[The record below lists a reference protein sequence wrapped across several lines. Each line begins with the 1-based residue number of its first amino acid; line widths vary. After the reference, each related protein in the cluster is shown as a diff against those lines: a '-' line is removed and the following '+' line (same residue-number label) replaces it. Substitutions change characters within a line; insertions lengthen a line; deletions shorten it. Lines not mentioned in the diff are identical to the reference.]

1 MPSPNE
7 AYKGLGTLNDAFKKN
22 PALGRSV
29 VDRYRNLMAG
39 GASKD
44 MLASEAKMMGFAP
57 IIDYGN
63 GQTEDM
69 TDFLSQ
75 QAPRTFAEGVQD
87 TTMGVGRG
95 LLSIAPDTLS
105 LGGLALR
112 QFGYEGLS
120 QYAEDVREGV
130 NEFLPM
136 SNEYR
141 ASRKAESIFDLNPSA
156 IGQGAGSIGGMFLG
170 GGLLKGGAKAT
181 SMLTG
186 GRVGA
191 AMAKAPVFAPAVK
204 GATSPAVKAGM
215 IMGAG
220 SAAEQARQEGA
231 TPLQSIAPAIGGAV
245 GGYLEKFGTERLVSK
260 IIGGKAA
267 AVKITKDATGKFI
280 FPKASQLPGFTRTAA
295 VSLGAETLEE
305 QAASAALELGR
316 TSYAKEGLGERLV
329 QGQIET
335 LATAPYAIGPLSGY
349 AGIRASA
356 LKGRVGAAE
365 RMFTERGKSI
375 FNLDGVG
382 DKPVARSYV
391 DPKAVS
397 AEDRAALDSMNA
409 TSGGNLVVSSASHE
423 GLNDMARRVADSG
436 MRVVFVGQAPTAA
449 EAGAEAEAK
458 PGVAGFFDHK
468 SNTLYIN
475 SDIAPEQQV
484 IFGLTHETIH
494 RLAKSEPTGIQG
506 LFDRVSSVFGKQFT
520 DYAEALQ
527 KRYESAGVMDPATLT
542 EEGFANFLTQAL
554 YGYTAAALTD
564 ENEMRMLA
572 LSDYGMFTDIANV
585 FGGWASTLIGKP
597 SSVKYDR
604 QLADRLAAAVQN
616 LNQSAGVTGE
626 QGIEVSGETAAR
638 DFSFA
643 REFIESMQ
651 KMLGDSGTQME
662 SIRRAAADVLSE
674 RDAMS
679 ESFMLS
685 ELADRLGVSIPE
697 AKDLYEKATANV
709 PLTAGQ
715 IDTKNQA
722 IVDAA
727 KLEETKAAEAAE
739 LATRT
744 AEEAAAAEAKT
755 KADQEEAER
764 QTQRDEVV
772 NALVLANKLA
782 SKLGVDPVDLLD
794 KNIRSMTTVDDE
806 KLDLLGK
813 NKAITD
819 AELAGLQAARAAWAR
834 SGDAVRTGD
843 ELEAQRKRAEAI
855 EAFDRTELERRAR
868 RSRRTPAEVM
878 EQAAQEARKAE
889 AEKKRVA
896 DEAAAAKKKAEED
909 KAAAKK
915 KKDEDAAA
923 EKQRREADRE
933 AAKKTAEGKRAI
945 AKARSVYE
953 GVMRDYATA
962 KRRVEAATKANNTK
976 QLPKL
981 QTDANELAL
990 KAKEAADAYEAL
1002 SGEKLAVPELAAAP
1016 APAAPAAPAAGTTA
1030 PPAPATPAAPTAPT
1044 AQRPDPTG
1052 PLTYKEL
1059 KQLYADVMSRAA
1071 TLDDRYFLSAA
1082 QQSVATVRPYLDMK
1096 SKYESELK
1104 SPNPRRGTKA
1114 RLSETNAT
1122 IKRLSDQYREAYNR
1136 DLLQDVKIQ
1145 EEPDASQAVSGTVTV
1160 QQLEDL
1166 ANPSKTTDE
1175 QLDAAIKANKQ
1186 LSDALEGVEP
1196 SMRRNILYAHAQQM
1210 KNGGSFSLLFNAT
1223 VETEK
1228 LADIKKLAVGD
1239 KLGILAA
1246 NKVVAG
1252 IVRRF
1257 LPQTKTNYGYGIFDG
1272 GVERSM
1278 AMDVETEDADEARRA
1293 MLGIF
1298 GPFGFRQ
1305 YAVYEI
1311 DTSWKQDARNPVP
1324 IGQPIPGKEGYYAQ
1338 QMHEIRGRITLPAQD
1353 IANEA
1358 KNLGV
1363 IGLSVLPNR
1372 AFSYTNSYIT
1382 DKQGRNEL
1390 AANWR
1395 KLYEWIR
1402 DEQDKLGQGTGLQV
1416 ASRPIALRENSAASA
1431 ANERQ
1436 SPYETNSISN
1446 WWTANKGTVEAGLTG
1461 KQLSKLDLAK
1471 EPTGPFSLL
1480 FQPGE
1485 KRSTY
1490 KPQTQ
1495 GAREF
1500 GAVQSAINAAFD
1512 GTEPQFIKNPT
1523 KTSPLAGGKVR
1534 TIAQYF
1540 RSLMNDKDVIDYRK
1554 AYPRGVKAKEID
1566 QAVYDDMV
1574 KRGSERMVDVIRHA
1588 IHEFPQ
1594 WTTWYKT
1601 RLEMALNIF
1610 ADIDPEAATPESQFH
1625 LKLLLALTSNGEK
1638 VDSNTVMTW
1647 DAYST
1652 WLEMKRQGLEPKL
1665 ANRGV
1670 TGARDIK
1677 DSLGKADS
1685 MIKERG
1691 WEYVQRFLDQSGPRS
1706 ELIKNL
1712 SIEFPN
1718 TFPATFTEAEGTY
1731 DASKAANGE
1740 LVTEVIPYASM
1751 FGPKLGSFYNNL
1763 NGKFDTTTM
1772 DRWFMRTFGRTM
1784 GNQLKDAGPASAR
1797 SRQRFLDSWDKLNK
1811 QDVAAI
1817 LAEVKMDGTESPE
1830 ELASAISKRM
1840 GVNKTFRLGWS
1851 RKGSARDEFRK
1862 SSNAYAKVAD
1872 GVDML
1877 EAPENG
1883 PHRRFIRNVMSAAV
1897 AEMKNKYGWES
1908 SPAEVQALLW
1918 YYEKELHN
1926 EWESGETENP
1936 DYATGANKVFRI
1948 VDADKNAAQSGFV
1961 PRDAKSFAESGL
1973 ESRRDAERPEY
1984 IAKVKAAE
1992 AEKVL
1997 DKQRLEADRVARE
2010 EKAKSDIAAGKVEL
2024 RDLAKLHS
2032 QAVAINDAKGA
2043 MDLVKKAA
2051 AIAGKTRVVVV
2062 DQLQASDV
2070 DRMINGMTVL
2080 RYAELDADG
2089 QIIPLNKRFAPDV
2102 ANRQA
2107 LNAVKKA
2114 IKSGDVR
2121 GMSLAKTGIV
2131 TTEEESAYNGAI
2143 SAEEFNLAE
2152 RLAQTIL
2159 ARVGITTPAVDAMY
2173 DKDGNPVSVNRL
2185 AIRAQEVS
2193 EAAKKAAKTIYR
2205 ASGGESGKF
2214 SLLPEQAEMDRKHR
2228 EAVESGKMT
2237 VAKRMVMDAMRSAGW
2252 VVNALPGMVKKDQTF
2267 YHGTALG
2274 RFVELR
2280 PKLKAAVERLTAR
2293 EDDAREALRQR
2304 YESQHEE
2311 REELQE
2317 LRYWWNKADRRVMD
2331 QIPRELKDL
2340 QEYDYK
2346 YDRVFITDD
2355 EKFEDL
2361 QSEQKELRKL
2371 RSALSVEISKIEREI
2386 GEGSERESLPD
2397 RYSPFAKEV
2406 SKVQDEL
2413 LFAKVLLNR
2422 TAPDDVDAFSG
2433 KMIGKSTDA
2442 GWYGPGFYFTQTK
2455 EYAEEYANRTMARL
2469 PEGVKKSPF
2478 VYEVAIKMNKP
2489 YYMGH
2494 DGMAEKND
2502 IAIPGMFGGGD
2513 NLMDRGSYREL
2524 EAAGYDGI
2532 IIQELANNKTREF
2545 VVWNPNRV
2553 KSVEAAT
2560 YDKEGKLIPLS
2571 QRFNEQNPDVRY
2583 SLLPTMPWFK
2593 NGISKTDPLDF
2604 TGVDD
2609 PSTGWFVKQFADYM
2623 QPIRAVAKSIEKVAM
2638 ESGGK
2643 LAQWSESMDVSA
2655 RLDMYRNLT
2664 AEYMNQ
2670 GKEFIDGVS
2679 AAMAEGN
2686 IPVSRQAGDE
2696 AGNSNVSVDEY
2707 LIARHAQRRN
2717 SVMLQDLLNKD
2728 KQYSSAVASGN
2739 LAAAAKRKS
2748 DMIAANKSRMAAQKT
2763 GGMPVEADI
2772 TMLSGMS
2779 DADAAAILA
2788 KAKSPAYQKVSD
2800 AMRLIQKRKL
2810 QVAVMSGLLSK
2821 EQADSWRRKYGED
2834 YVPLKTTILDP
2845 NEQFLGGSGFVVRGP
2860 ESKKAKGR
2868 STMADDIAGHA
2879 VVDYSAMVSRGM
2891 KNMVGQAFYSMAA
2904 ANPNDAWT
2912 LYDSRD
2918 EVPVES
2924 LARIFVTKFN
2934 GEEKLMTINSAEMV
2948 RAMKNMD
2955 MADMG
2960 RGLAVASAASRAFTK
2975 LQTAWSPAFIAPNF
2989 VRDLGL
2995 ALTITS
3001 VDETVASAVRVA
3013 KNIPSAVA
3021 TIFAEQFGRAPGKLD
3036 RYYREM
3042 KQQGALTGY
3051 SNYYSVS
3058 DAAAALQLEAKKL
3071 RDGESMPVSYLKGLA
3086 GFMEKLNA
3094 VAERSTRL
3102 AVYAEARERG
3112 MSQLKAAEVAVN
3124 ITVNFSRRGNAT
3136 PVMNTLYP
3144 FFNANIQ
3151 GTSNLARRMFWSE
3164 SATPRQ
3170 KKRMTAA
3177 IAAATA
3183 MGYMFSAIARG
3194 MGGDDEE
3201 GEEAYKNVPEYD
3213 LTRNLVLMKPD
3224 GSGDRY
3230 LLPLPWGV
3238 NLAFFAGVQSERMVK
3253 GDESAA
3259 ESTGRVLKSS
3269 FESLS
3274 PINGATW
3281 TQTISP
3287 TLVDP
3292 IVQIAENQNFA
3303 GAKIMPDRNPFDKTP
3318 SPDSQLKFKSV
3329 NPAAAYV
3336 AEAINEITGGSTRK
3350 PGLVDVSPE
3359 SIEHITKFMGGGA
3372 GSFGYGVLSGFTK
3385 AAVSEEEMGI
3395 EEVPAVG
3402 AVAGRF
3408 LTEED
3413 PARKTKTEFFENMKA
3428 YAVYREDLEDK
3439 ETRGEARKSK
3449 LRTLDAYT
3457 TQVDSKLRD
3466 LRKRQLAAKS
3476 DATAKRIEQQSLD
3489 IMRRYNQRYNRL
3501 AQLDAQ

>member
-1 MPSPNE
+1 MSDPYVGIPSLNA
-7 AYKGLGTLNDAFKKN
+7 AYEKDPAFGK
-22 PALGRSV
+22 AV
-29 VDRYRNLMAG
+29 VERYRKLMAS
-39 GASKD
+39 GANK
-44 MLASEAKMMGFAP
+44 ARIQREAEIIGYAP
-57 IIDYGN
+57 IVDMGD
-63 GQTEDM
+63 GQRQDM

-87 TTMGVGRG
+87 ITMGVGRG
-95 LLSIAPDTLS
+95 VLSFAPDALD

-112 QFGYEGLS
+112 QVGYEGLS
-120 QYAEDVREGV
+120 QYAQEVRDGI

-141 ASRKAESIFDLNPSA
+141 AARRSRDIFDLNPSA
-156 IGQGAGSIGGMFLG
+156 ISQGLGSIGSMYAG
-170 GGLLKGGAKAT
+170 GGLIKGAAKFTSLATGGRLGAATAKAPLLAGGAK
-181 SMLTG
+181 G
-186 GRVGA
+186 V
-191 AMAKAPVFAPAVK
+191 
-204 GATSPAVKAGM
+204 TSPAIKAG
-215 IMGAG
+215 IVMGAG
-220 SAAEQARQEGA
+220 SAAGQARQEGA
-231 TPLQSIAPAIGGAV
+231 TPGESILPALGGAA

-260 IIGGKAA
+260 VFGGKATDL
-267 AVKITKDATGKFI
+267 IRKDATGKFI
-280 FPKASQLPGFTRTAA
+280 FPKASQMPGFLGTAGT
-295 VSLGAETLEE
+295 SLGAEIGEE
-305 QAASAALELGR
+305 QVANLALELGR
-316 TSYAKEGLGERLV
+316 TSYAKEPLGERVV

-335 LATAPYAIGPLSGY
+335 LATAPYSIGPLSVY
-349 AGIRASA
+349 AGVRASA

-382 DKPVARSYV
+382 DKPIGRSYV
-391 DPKAVS
+391 DPKVIS
-397 AEDRAALDSMNA
+397 AEDQAALDSMNA
-409 TSGGNLVVSSASHE
+409 VSGGNLVVSSASHE

-436 MRVVFVGQAPTAA
+436 IRVVFVGQAPTAA
-449 EAGAEAEAK
+449 EAGAEAKPK
-458 PGVAGFFDHK
+458 PGVGGFFDHK
-468 SNTLYIN
+468 NNTIYIN
-475 SDIAPEQQV
+475 SDLPPEQQV
-484 IFGLTHETIH
+484 IFGLMHETIH
-494 RLAKSEPTGIQG
+494 RLAKSEPTGTQG

-527 KRYESAGVMDPATLT
+527 KRYESAGVMDPAMLT

-572 LSDYGMFTDIANV
+572 LADYGMFTDIANV
-585 FGGWASTLIGKP
+585 FGGWASTLVGKP
-597 SSVKYDR
+597 VSAKYDS
-604 QLADRLAAAVQN
+604 QLANRLAAAVQN
-616 LNQSAGVTGE
+616 LNQSAGVSGE

-662 SIRRAAADVLSE
+662 SIRRATADVLSE

-697 AKDLYEKATANV
+697 AKNLYEQATANI
-709 PLTAGQ
+709 PLSAAQ
-715 IDTKNQA
+715 IDVKNQA
-722 IVDAA
+722 VVDAA
-727 KLEETKAAEAAE
+727 KLEETKAAEAAAAE
-739 LATRT
+739 AKT
-744 AEEAAAAEAKT
+744 AEEAAAAEAKA

-764 QTQRDEVV
+764 QTQREEVV

-806 KLDLLGK
+806 TLNLLGK
-813 NKAITD
+813 NKVITD

-834 SGDAVRTGD
+834 AGDAVRTGD
-843 ELEAQRKRAEAI
+843 ELARQRARSE
-855 EAFDRTELERRAR
+855 ELQAFDRTELERRAR

-878 EQAAQEARKAE
+878 EEAAEEARKSE

-896 DEAAAAKKKAEED
+896 DEAAAAKKKAEEERL
-909 KAAAKK
+909 AAKK
-915 KKDEDAAA
+915 KKEEDAAA
-923 EKQRREADRE
+923 EKQRKEADRE

-945 AKARSVYE
+945 TKARGVYD

-981 QTDANELAL
+981 QTEANELAL

-1002 SGEKLAVPELAAAP
+1002 AGEKLPVPEVAAAP
-1016 APAAPAAPAAGTTA
+1016 APAAPTAPAAGTTA
-1030 PPAPATPAAPTAPT
+1030 PPAPAATGAVTA
-1044 AQRPDPTG
+1044 
-1052 PLTYKEL
+1052 
-1059 KQLYADVMSRAA
+1059 
-1071 TLDDRYFLSAA
+1071 
-1082 QQSVATVRPYLDMK
+1082 
-1096 SKYESELK
+1096 
-1104 SPNPRRGTKA
+1104 
-1114 RLSETNAT
+1114 
-1122 IKRLSDQYREAYNR
+1122 
-1136 DLLQDVKIQ
+1136 
-1145 EEPDASQAVSGTVTV
+1145 

-1210 KNGGSFSLLFNAT
+1210 KNGGAFSILFNAT

-1228 LADIKKLAVGD
+1228 LEDIKKLAVGD

-1278 AMDVETEDADEARRA
+1278 AMDVDTEDVDEARRA

-1305 YAVYEI
+1305 YAVFEI
-1311 DTSWKQDARNPVP
+1311 DTSWRQDERNPVP

-1358 KNLGV
+1358 KKLGV
-1363 IGLSVLPNR
+1363 IGLTVLHNR
-1372 AFSYTNSYIT
+1372 AFGYTTSYNETQQ
-1382 DKQGRNEL
+1382 DRNDL
-1390 AANWR
+1390 AANWQ
-1395 KLYEWIR
+1395 KLYRWIN
-1402 DEQDKLGQGTGLQV
+1402 DEQGKLGKGTRLQV

-1436 SPYETNSISN
+1436 SPYETNSISR

-1490 KPQTQ
+1490 KPQTT
-1495 GAREF
+1495 GAKQF
-1500 GAVQSAINAAFD
+1500 GAIQSVINAAFD
-1512 GTEPQFIKNPT
+1512 GPEPQFITNPT
-1523 KTSPLAGGKVR
+1523 KASNLAGGRVR

-1677 DSLGKADS
+1677 DSLEKADS

-1691 WEYVQRFLDQSGPRS
+1691 WEFVQQFLDRSGPRS

-1712 SIEFPN
+1712 PIEFPK

-1740 LVTEVIPYASM
+1740 LVTETIPYASM

-1784 GNQLKDAGPASAR
+1784 GTQLKDAGPAAVR
-1797 SRQRFLDSWDKLNK
+1797 SRQRFLDAWGKLNK
-1811 QDVAAI
+1811 QDVDAI
-1817 LAEVKMDGTESPE
+1817 LAEVKMDGSESAE

-1840 GVNKTFRLGWS
+1840 GVNKEFRLGWS
-1851 RKGSARDEFRK
+1851 RKNSARDEFRK
-1862 SSNAYAKVAD
+1862 ASNAYAQVAD
-1872 GVDML
+1872 GVDLL

-1883 PHRRFIRNVMSAAV
+1883 PHRRFIRNVMSAAI

-1948 VDADKNAAQSGFV
+1948 VDADKNAAQPGFV
-1961 PRDAKSFAESGL
+1961 PSDAKSFAESGL

-1984 IAKVKAAE
+1984 IAKVKASE

-1997 DKQRLEADRVARE
+1997 EKQRREAGRVERE
-2010 EKAKSDIAAGKVEL
+2010 AKVKSDIAAGKVEL

-2032 QAVAINDAKGA
+2032 QAVAVNDVKGA
-2043 MDLVKKAA
+2043 IDLVKKAA
-2051 AIAGKTRVVVV
+2051 AVAGKTRVVVV
-2062 DQLQASDV
+2062 DELQTSDI

-2080 RYAELDADG
+2080 RYAQLDADG

-2131 TTEEESAYNGAI
+2131 TAEEESAYSGAI
-2143 SAEEFNLAE
+2143 SVGEFKLAE

-2193 EAAKKAAKTIYR
+2193 EATKKAAKVIYR
-2205 ASGGESGKF
+2205 ASGGQSGAF
-2214 SLLPEQAEMDRKHR
+2214 SLTFEQEQKDREFER
-2228 EAVESGKMT
+2228 AVNT
-2237 VAKRMVMDAMRSAGW
+2237 I
-2252 VVNALPGMVKKDQTF
+2252 AL
-2267 YHGTALG
+2267 
-2274 RFVELR
+2274 
-2280 PKLKAAVERLTAR
+2280 
-2293 EDDAREALRQR
+2293 DDDGN
-2304 YESQHEE
+2304 YI
-2311 REELQE
+2311 
-2317 LRYWWNKADRRVMD
+2317 N
-2331 QIPRELKDL
+2331 
-2340 QEYDYK
+2340 
-2346 YDRVFITDD
+2346 TDD
-2355 EKFEDL
+2355 EQEILKANYTINDL
-2361 QSEQKELRKL
+2361 MEEAARK
-2371 RSALSVEISKIEREI
+2371 
-2386 GEGSERESLPD
+2386 
-2397 RYSPFAKEV
+2397 
-2406 SKVQDEL
+2406 
-2413 LFAKVLLNR
+2413 
-2422 TAPDDVDAFSG
+2422 
-2433 KMIGKSTDA
+2433 
-2442 GWYGPGFYFTQTK
+2442 
-2455 EYAEEYANRTMARL
+2455 
-2469 PEGVKKSPF
+2469 
-2478 VYEVAIKMNKP
+2478 
-2489 YYMGH
+2489 
-2494 DGMAEKND
+2494 
-2502 IAIPGMFGGGD
+2502 
-2513 NLMDRGSYREL
+2513 
-2524 EAAGYDGI
+2524 AGYDTS
-2532 IIQELANNKTREF
+2532 QEWYQGSWTRWNVYDMSVPATTTGGAMVRKDLPGRTVIYTSSEIDVAALYGGNIKSMYMRFGSDEERNKYTIDAENKMWGTVYKKTVQMIKDGAPYVIVNNVLDTPEGEPIFSNVLVVADPSRLKTHFYNQRDD
-2545 VVWNPNRV
+2545 N
-2553 KSVEAAT
+2553 
-2560 YDKEGKLIPLS
+2560 GKLIPLS
-2571 QRFNEQNPDVRY
+2571 QRFDTQNPDVRY
-2583 SLLPTMPWFK
+2583 SLLPAAPWFK

-2670 GKEFIDGVS
+2670 GKEFIDSMS

-2717 SVMLQDLLNKD
+2717 SVMLQDILNKD

-2912 LYDSRD
+2912 LYDSRE

-3170 KKRMTAA
+3170 KRRMTAA
-3177 IAAATA
+3177 IAGATA

-3238 NLAFFAGVQSERMVK
+3238 NLAYFAGVQSERMVK

-3259 ESTGRVLKSS
+3259 ESTGRVLKSA

-3318 SPDSQLKFKSV
+3318 LPDSQLKFKSV

-3336 AEAINEITGGSTRK
+3336 AEAINEITGGSARK
-3350 PGLVDVSPE
+3350 PGLIDVSPE

-3395 EEVPAVG
+3395 EEIPAVG

-3476 DATAKRIEQQSLD
+3476 DAAAKRIERQSLD
-3489 IMRRYNQRYNRL
+3489 IMRKYNQRYNRL
-3501 AQLDAQ
+3501 VQLDAQ

>member
-1 MPSPNE
+1 MSDPYAGIPGLNA
-7 AYKGLGTLNDAFKKN
+7 AYQKDPAFGK
-22 PALGRSV
+22 AV
-29 VDRYRNLMAG
+29 VDRYRKLMAS
-39 GASKD
+39 GANK
-44 MLASEAKMMGFAP
+44 ARIQREAEIIGYAP
-57 IIDYGN
+57 IVDMGD
-63 GQTEDM
+63 GQRQDM

-87 TTMGVGRG
+87 LTMGVGRG
-95 LLSIAPDTLS
+95 VLSFAPDALD

-112 QFGYEGLS
+112 QVGYEGLS
-120 QYAEDVREGV
+120 QYAQEVRDGI

-141 ASRKAESIFDLNPSA
+141 AARRSRDIFDLNPSA
-156 IGQGAGSIGGMFLG
+156 IGQGGGSIGSMYA
-170 GGLLKGGAKAT
+170 GGALIKGAAKVT
-181 SMLTG
+181 SLATG
-186 GRVGA
+186 GRLGA
-191 AMAKAPVFAPAVK
+191 ATAKSPLLAGSMK
-204 GATSPAVKAGM
+204 GVTSPAIKAG
-215 IMGAG
+215 IVMGAG
-220 SAAEQARQEGA
+220 SAAGQARQEGA
-231 TPLQSIAPAIGGAV
+231 TPGESIFPALGGAA

-260 IIGGKAA
+260 VFGGKATDL
-267 AVKITKDATGKFI
+267 IRKDATGKFI
-280 FPKASQLPGFTRTAA
+280 FPKASQMPGFLGTAGT
-295 VSLGAETLEE
+295 SLGAEIGEE
-305 QAASAALELGR
+305 QVANLALELGR
-316 TSYAKEGLGERLV
+316 TSYAKEPLGERVV

-335 LATAPYAIGPLSGY
+335 LATAPYSIGPLSVYG
-349 AGIRASA
+349 GVRASA

-365 RMFTERGKSI
+365 RMFTERGKSV

-382 DKPVARSYV
+382 DKPIARSYV
-391 DPKAVS
+391 DPKVVS
-397 AEDRAALDSMNA
+397 AEDQAALDSMNA

-484 IFGLTHETIH
+484 IFGLMHETIH

-585 FGGWASTLIGKP
+585 FGGWAESLVGKP
-597 SSVKYDR
+597 VSARYDR
-604 QLADRLAAAVQN
+604 QVANRLAAAVQN

-626 QGIEVSGETAAR
+626 QGIDVSGETAAR

-697 AKDLYEKATANV
+697 AKGLYEKATANV

-806 KLDLLGK
+806 KLELLGK
-813 NKAITD
+813 NKVITD

-843 ELEAQRKRAEAI
+843 ELETQRKRAEAI

-878 EQAAQEARKAE
+878 EEAAQEARKAE

-923 EKQRREADRE
+923 EKQRKEADRE

-1030 PPAPATPAAPTAPT
+1030 PPAPA
-1044 AQRPDPTG
+1044 
-1052 PLTYKEL
+1052 
-1059 KQLYADVMSRAA
+1059 
-1071 TLDDRYFLSAA
+1071 
-1082 QQSVATVRPYLDMK
+1082 
-1096 SKYESELK
+1096 
-1104 SPNPRRGTKA
+1104 
-1114 RLSETNAT
+1114 
-1122 IKRLSDQYREAYNR
+1122 
-1136 DLLQDVKIQ
+1136 
-1145 EEPDASQAVSGTVTV
+1145 ASSTVTV

-1186 LSDALEGVEP
+1186 LSDALDGVEP

-1210 KNGGSFSLLFNAT
+1210 KNGGAFSLLFNAT

-1278 AMDVETEDADEARRA
+1278 AMDVETEDADEARRV

-1402 DEQDKLGQGTGLQV
+1402 DEQDKLGQGTRLQV

-1436 SPYETNSISN
+1436 SPYETNSISS

-1691 WEYVQRFLDQSGPRS
+1691 WEYVQQFLDQSGPRS

-1797 SRQRFLDSWDKLNK
+1797 SRQRFLDAWDKLNK

-1984 IAKVKAAE
+1984 IAKIKAAE

-2032 QAVAINDAKGA
+2032 QAVAIDDAKGA

-2131 TTEEESAYNGAI
+2131 TTEEEAAYNGAI

-2193 EAAKKAAKTIYR
+2193 EATKKAAKTIYR
-2205 ASGGESGKF
+2205 ASGGQSGAF
-2214 SLLPEQAEMDRKHR
+2214 SLLPEQVEMNRKHR
-2228 EAVESGKMT
+2228 EAVESGDMQSALKMVLALAESRGYF
-2237 VAKRMVMDAMRSAGW
+2237 VA
-2252 VVNALPGMVKKDQTF
+2252 ALPGMVESGVPF
-2267 YHGTALG
+2267 YHGTPLG
-2274 RFVELR
+2274 RFIDLH
-2280 PKLKAAVERLTAR
+2280 PKLKSALEDLTSKLREVEAVKDQLYGTQRMIDREHVGTEFLRREYYAAEKRIYD
-2293 EDDAREALRQR
+2293 E
-2304 YESQHEE
+2304 
-2311 REELQE
+2311 
-2317 LRYWWNKADRRVMD
+2317 
-2331 QIPRELKDL
+2331 IPREIRRLREDGERYNSYKIYELEKEEKEFRRLKRNLDL
-2340 QEYDYK
+2340 E
-2346 YDRVFITDD
+2346 
-2355 EKFEDL
+2355 L
-2361 QSEQKELRKL
+2361 QR
-2371 RSALSVEISKIEREI
+2371 IERE
-2386 GEGSERESLPD
+2386 SAVSK
-2397 RYSPFAKEV
+2397 RYSRLRRTSEDLIDDIHRIELI
-2406 SKVQDEL
+2406 QDRIPPEG
-2413 LFAKVLLNR
+2413 VE
-2422 TAPDDVDAFSG
+2422 AFSRR
-2433 KMIGKSTDA
+2433 MVGKSTDS
-2442 GWYGPGFYFTQTK
+2442 GYYGPGYYFTQSFDMAD
-2455 EYAEEYANRTMARL
+2455 EYAGRTGLRL
-2469 PEGVKKSPF
+2469 PEVLKKSPY
-2478 VYEVAIKMNKP
+2478 VYTVALRMMNP

-2494 DGMAEKND
+2494 EGMHAMNVD
-2502 IAIPGMFGGGD
+2502 DIPGMFGGGEG
-2513 NLMDRGSYREL
+2513 LMDEGDYTKL
-2524 EAAGYDGI
+2524 KDLGHDGL
-2532 IIQELANNKTREF
+2532 IIQEYENNDVREF
-2545 VVWNPNRV
+2545 VVFDPEQI
-2553 KSVEAAT
+2553 KSVDPAT
-2560 YDKEGKLIPLS
+2560 YDADGNLIPLS
-2571 QRFNEQNPDVRY
+2571 ERFNDRNPDVRY
-2583 SLLPTMPWFK
+2583 SLLPAAPWFR

-2779 DADAAAILA
+2779 DADATAILA

-3112 MSQLKAAEVAVN
+3112 MTQLKAAEVAVN

-3385 AAVSEEEMGI
+3385 AAVSEEEMGV
-3395 EEVPAVG
+3395 EEFPAVG

-3476 DATAKRIEQQSLD
+3476 DAAAKRIEQQSLD

-3501 AQLDAQ
+3501 VQLDAQ